1 MVGIIVCYSLKI
13 MSEASQ
19 NVLRDCSN
27 CWIKHIPSNI
37 CAPLDRGSIKCS
49 ACFSVSSNNFVFMNL
64 KIVPSTFAS
73 DHKTGAKTE
82 LYRFA
87 KTNTMLLKEDKD
99 SRKNISINLQGYFLS
114 IGFCCNFNSY

>member
-1 MVGIIVCYSLKI
+1 
-13 MSEASQ
+13 
-19 NVLRDCSN
+19 
-27 CWIKHIPSNI
+27 
-37 CAPLDRGSIKCS
+37 
-49 ACFSVSSNNFVFMNL
+49 MNL

-82 LYRFA
+82 LFA

-114 IGFCCNFNSY
+114 IGFCCNFNSYRGKDLQFIFLERIIERNLLGNQLSFKIFL